1 MNRKCLKAIVL
12 VGVVFLASIALANPW
27 IGHVKSSGSAQ
38 PKYGGTLIVA
48 QLFNPY
54 TWTQCLEIGGVWW
67 ASFVLYDRLVEYDF
81 NMRIYPGLAYR
92 WEISP
97 DGLTYTFHLYQNVT
111 WHDGVKFTSADV
123 KFTIEYVLNNTGFAT
138 PYYEKID
145 EVECPDDYTVV
156 ITLKEPDAPFLYK
169 LGAWTG
175 GTHMIAKHIFEGTDF
190 RTNPAHTT
198 HPIGTGPFKF
208 KEFVSGDHYTLV
220 AYENYFKGRP
230 YLDQIV
236 YKIIPERAVSLAALE
251 AGEIHHTLDPPPF
264 SELDRLKQIPYLS
277 THVRLGGD
285 DSMILYFNLN
295 RKPFDDKRVRQA
307 ILYAI
312 DRKQVADLAT
322 FGYDKPAYGPY
333 ANWTGIDWAFNPKAM
348 YPEYNPE
355 KAEQLLDEAG
365 YTRGPDGIR
374 FKATLETLTI
384 FPEMESAIMII
395 KEQLKKVGIEV
406 DAKVIEYASFW
417 DKVMVNHDFE
427 MAVSVIY
434 TVPDPYTLG
443 DVAGTGGFD
452 NPGEYSN
459 PKVDELLKK
468 ALVPLSREERKPY
481 YDEIQEILRED
492 VPYILLVQYAWPFV
506 WNNQFHGFYF
516 EEETLGTR
524 FDFRKVWW
532 EGGSPLPS
540 PSPALTPTPTPT
552 PALTPT
558 PTPTPALTPTPTL
571 GPTFPVEWVAVA
583 IIVIIIMITVV
594 ALLIKKRK

>member
-1 MNRKCLKAIVL
+1 MDKKAVLFVTVILLALVAPMNLRIINVQ
-12 VGVVFLASIALANPW
+12 
-27 IGHVKSSGSAQ
+27 SSDPAQ
-38 PKYGGTLIVA
+38 PKYGGTLVVA

-67 ASFVLYDRLVEYDF
+67 ASFVLYDRIVEYDF
-81 NMRIYPGLAYR
+81 NMRIYPGLAYK

-97 DGLTYTFHLYQNVT
+97 DGLTYTFHLYPNVT

-123 KFTIEYVLNNTGFAT
+123 KFTIEYVLNNNGYAT
-138 PYYEKID
+138 TYYKNIEI
-145 EVECPDDYTVV
+145 VQCPDDYTVV
-156 ITLKEPDAPFLYK
+156 ITLREPDAPFLYK

-175 GTHMIAKHIFEGTDF
+175 GTHMIAKHLFEGTDF

-208 KEFVSGDHYTLV
+208 KEFISGDHYTLV
-220 AYENYFKGRP
+220 ANENYFKGRP
-230 YLDQIV
+230 YLDAIV
-236 YKIIPERAVSLAALE
+236 YKIIPERAVSMAALE
-251 AGEIHHTLDPPPF
+251 AGEIHHMLDPPPF
-264 SELDRLKQIPYLS
+264 SELDRLKAMPHLS

-285 DSMILYFNLN
+285 DSMILYFKLD
-295 RKPFDDKRVRQA
+295 RAPFNDKRVRQA

-333 ANWTGIDWAFNPKAM
+333 ANWTGIDWAFNPRAM

-365 YTRGPDGIR
+365 YLRGPDGIR
-374 FKATLETLTI
+374 FKTTLETLTI
-384 FPEMESAIMII
+384 FPEMESTIMIV

-406 DAKVIEYASFW
+406 EAKVLEYALFV
-417 DKVMVNHDFE
+417 DKVVFKHDFD
-427 MAVSVIY
+427 MAIWVIY
-434 TVPDPYTLG
+434 CVPDPYTLG
-443 DVAGTGGFD
+443 QIAGTVPNIGDPLYNFM
-452 NPGEYSN
+452 NYSN
-459 PKVDELLKK
+459 PRVDELVLK

-492 VPYILLVQYAWPFV
+492 VPYILLIQYAWPMV

-516 EEETLGTR
+516 EEDTLGTR

-532 EGGSPLPS
+532 EGGSPLP
-540 PSPALTPTPTPT
+540 TPTPTPVG
-552 PALTPT
+552 PA
-558 PTPTPALTPTPTL
+558 PTPTPAGPAPTPTPK
-571 GPTFPVEWVAVA
+571 PAPAFPIELIATIA
-583 IIVIIIMITVV
+583 IIVIIIII
-594 ALLIKKRK
+594 ALAILIKKRK